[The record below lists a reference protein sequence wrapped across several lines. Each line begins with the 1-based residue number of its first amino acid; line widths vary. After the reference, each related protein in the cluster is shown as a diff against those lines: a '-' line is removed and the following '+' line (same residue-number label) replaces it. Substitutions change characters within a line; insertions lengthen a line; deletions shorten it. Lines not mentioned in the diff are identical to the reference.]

1 MDRTKLKKIMS
12 SELSVILVLLVLCVV
27 AAIVTPVFASSRNI
41 MSVLDRTA
49 TTGIVAIGM
58 TFVIGTGGIDLSVG
72 GQLTFI
78 GILAA
83 LCFTSGLSLPVILVM
98 MLALGIVMGALNGL
112 MITYLKLAPIMV
124 TLAMQLITFGLS
136 LYITE
141 GRQFLIKDEAF
152 EFFGLGDILGIP
164 TPIWIFLIVAVVAML
179 LLKKFT
185 VGRKILAVGSNT
197 KGAWYAGI
205 NVNRSTITAYIF
217 AGIAAAISSVIMTS
231 RLMSASASVGEGME
245 MDAIAAVVIGGTS
258 LSGGNGFVIG
268 TVAGALIISVITNWM
283 TLQNINPYLRDV
295 VKGLIIILALLLDN
309 VRTGKL
315 AKNEMAG

>member
-1 MDRTKLKKIMS
+1 MDRTKLKKLMS
-12 SELSVILVLLVLCVV
+12 SELSVILVLLVLCIV
-27 AAIVTPVFASSRNI
+27 AAIVTPVFATSRNI

-83 LCFTSGLSLPVILVM
+83 LCFTSGLPLPVILVI

-152 EFFGLGDILGIP
+152 EFFGLGDVLGIP

-217 AGIAAAISSVIMTS
+217 AGIAAAISSIIMTS

-258 LSGGNGFVIG
+258 LSGGNGFIIG

>member
-1 MDRTKLKKIMS
+1 MDRTKLKKLMS
-12 SELSVILVLLVLCVV
+12 SELSVILVLLVLCIV
-27 AAIVTPVFASSRNI
+27 AAIVTPVFATSRNI

-83 LCFTSGLSLPVILVM
+83 LCFTSGLPLPVILVI

-152 EFFGLGDILGIP
+152 EFFGLGDVLGIP

-217 AGIAAAISSVIMTS
+217 AGIAAAISSIIMTS

-258 LSGGNGFVIG
+258 LSGGNGFIVG